1 MTPGEVLYF
10 PCNALAFAIVEVR
23 GLRDKG
29 VVWPGVADA
38 FSFDGAGQPNVM
50 IDWKSGLAP
59 SEATLT
65 HYRAQVSYY
74 LHMTEAN
81 RVLIVLETSKKT
93 MDSVEPFTEGRP
105 RSIVACPDRLL
116 QFVMF
121 VCREGA
127 DDDHTC

>member
-1 MTPGEVLYF
+1 
-10 PCNALAFAIVEVR
+10 
-23 GLRDKG
+23 
-29 VVWPGVADA
+29 VADV
-38 FSFDGAGQPNVM
+38 FSFDGVGQPDVM
-50 IDWKSGLAP
+50 IDWKSGLRP

-74 LHMTEAN
+74 LQMTEAN
-81 RVLIVLETSKKT
+81 RAVIVLETSKKA
-93 MDSVEPFTEGRP
+93 MDSVEPFTVGRW

-121 VCREGA
+121 FCREGA